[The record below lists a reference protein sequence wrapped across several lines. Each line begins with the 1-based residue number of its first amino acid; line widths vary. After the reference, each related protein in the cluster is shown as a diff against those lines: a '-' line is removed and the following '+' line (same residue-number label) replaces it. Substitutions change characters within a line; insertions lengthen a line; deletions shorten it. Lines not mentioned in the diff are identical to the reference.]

1 MASAEGLIL
10 ILVYKRKPNLPPW
23 QNLKGMEGGL
33 FYMGGEW
40 KQKTIVTNHSLSL
53 SYD

>member
-10 ILVYKRKPNLPPW
+10 ILKYKWKPNLPPW

-33 FYMGGEW
+33 FYGRRMET
-40 KQKTIVTNHSLSL
+40 QTIVKNYSLSL